1 VAACLFASSAFRF
14 SPALAI
20 IGQDNDYQRPVA
32 GSGRRRIEIMAR
44 LTRIEQVLP
53 VTREAE

>member
-1 VAACLFASSAFRF
+1 V
-14 SPALAI
+14 I

-44 LTRIEQVLP
+44 LTRIEQVLR